1 MTHGPVAGQPQPG
14 GQPWHRLDPRKL
26 LLDPVKVVGQFALPA
41 LVAVVGVSTSRG
53 GMPGWMV
60 PAVVLGAVLLG
71 AVPWLTTFYRITDTQ
86 FQQRSGLLNKTTSS
100 APLDR
105 VRSVDLE
112 ASLLHRLLGLTKV
125 QVGTGVDEDRITLDA
140 VSRERAE
147 QLRGYLL
154 ARRSG
159 PEAPDAAAPDPGLAE
174 EQELAR
180 IDWAWLRF
188 APFSLARLV
197 LVAGGVGVLAQ
208 FAEGLPL
215 LDRGAID
222 TAWAW
227 VRGFAL
233 VVVVAVLLVGGL
245 AAWVA
250 IAVSGYVVQ
259 WWNLRL
265 TRAHGSLHL
274 TSGLITTRSI
284 SVEET
289 RVRGVEMREP
299 LLLRLV
305 GGGELSVLATGT
317 GTGVTRILP
326 PCPREVAVRVGDD
339 VTGTPFNLTDDP
351 LTGPLTSPLISHGPA
366 ARRRSWVRELAEV
379 PFTVAAVAA
388 VTWFLDWSWWVP
400 VVAAATAVV
409 GYAALAEAAY
419 RHLGHALTD
428 EHLVAGGG
436 QLTRVRT
443 VLERD
448 GIIGWVVV
456 QTLFQRRLGLADLVA
471 TTAAGAEK
479 VVLRDVPH
487 DRAVAIAD
495 AATPGMLTPFLS

>member
-1 MTHGPVAGQPQPG
+1 MTGGPEEGQPRPAD
-14 GQPWHRLDPRKL
+14 QPWQRLDPRKL
-26 LLDPVKVVGQFALPA
+26 LLDPVRVVGQFALPA
-41 LVAVVGVSTSRG
+41 LVAVVGVSTTGG
-53 GMPGWMV
+53 GMPGWML
-60 PAVVLGAVLLG
+60 PLVVLGAVVLG
-71 AVPWLTTFYRITDTQ
+71 AVPWLTTFYRITETQ

-112 ASLLHRLLGLTKV
+112 ASLLHRVLGLAKV

-140 VSRERAE
+140 VSRERAA
-147 QLRGYLL
+147 QLRTYLL
-154 ARRSG
+154 ARRPG
-159 PEAPDAAAPDPGLAE
+159 HEAPEGAAVPEPGPRA

-180 IDWAWLRF
+180 VDWAWLRF

-215 LDRGAID
+215 LDDGAVD
-222 TAWAW
+222 DAWDW

-233 VVVVAVLLVGGL
+233 AVVVAVLLVGGL

-250 IAVSGYVVQ
+250 ISVSGYVVQ

-265 TRAHGSLHL
+265 TRGDGTLHL
-274 TSGLITTRSI
+274 STGLFTTRSI
-284 SVEET
+284 SVEEA

-326 PCPREVAVRVGDD
+326 PSPREVVLRVGDD
-339 VTGTPFNLTDDP
+339 VAGTPGTLAVP
-351 LTGPLTSPLISHGPA
+351 LTSHGPA

-388 VTWFLDWSWWVP
+388 ATWFFDWSWWVP
-400 VVAAATAVV
+400 VVTAVLAV
-409 GYAALAEAAY
+409 AGYAALAESSY

-428 EHLVAGGG
+428 DHLVAGGG

-456 QTLFQRRLGLADLVA
+456 QSVFQRRAGLADLVA

-487 DRAVAIAD
+487 DRALAVAD
-495 AATPGMLTPFLS
+495 TATPGMLAPFRA